1 MALATKCPHCGTT
14 FRVAADQLKL
24 RGGIV
29 RCGACQHIFDGSASL
44 VDLDALAAAHHPQV
58 EHHEPDAEP
67 HAASEPVPA
76 AVAEPAAEP
85 EPEEIPVY
93 EVDFNSTLDP
103 LGILPKPETDTRP
116 VTEAADAPSTDTEEI
131 EVIEVIDVAGQPG
144 LAADA
149 QVEEAE
155 PPAAEP
161 PEDETI
167 AAVDDE
173 APAIEALDS
182 EALDVTDEEAP
193 PPLAAGADAPHGHG
207 HEAAGSDAWAVPV
220 AEAEAGA
227 RPAGEHRQV
236 FSMGSALL
244 SEPDQPRASREA
256 RLEPTLD
263 LTADEELVAAPPP
276 YDHNE
281 PVEALRAEADA
292 LARYAGEF
300 TPLPMRE
307 AAESHFSAPPPA
319 AAAPAKPRSRLGRR
333 SKLTPTKIAPPKLRV
348 PEIDEP
354 EFVKRGRQYE
364 RTGKRLR
371 ILMALGSV
379 VLALALVAQAVTTF
393 RNDLAA
399 RFPGMKP
406 ALSGLCSVLGCRVEL
421 PARIENLTIETG
433 DLQTLGNNTYLLT
446 TLLHNQAGLTQ
457 AWPAIE
463 LALSDANDKPLL
475 RRVFTPAEYL
485 PKGVAPAAG
494 FGPHAEQPV
503 KLYFQLDQLTPSGY
517 HIFVFYP

>member
-1 MALATKCPHCGTT
+1 MALATKCPHCATT

-29 RCGACQHIFDGSASL
+29 RCGACQHIFDGNASL
-44 VDLDALAAAHHPQV
+44 VDLDALAAAQHPQV
-58 EHHEPDAEP
+58 EHHEPEGET
-67 HAASEPVPA
+67 HAANEQVPGPGT
-76 AVAEPAAEP
+76 EPAPQPASEP

-103 LGILPKPETDTRP
+103 LGILPKPETDTHP
-116 VTEAADAPSTDTEEI
+116 DAGPASEPSPDLEE
-131 EVIEVIDVAGQPG
+131 IEVIDVAGQPS
-144 LAADA
+144 LLDEA
-149 QVEEAE
+149 Q

-167 AAVDDE
+167 AAAEDHATADVADIEPLEATDEDAPAVVASEAQMLPEHGDE
-173 APAIEALDS
+173 AAES
-182 EALDVTDEEAP
+182 DV
-193 PPLAAGADAPHGHG
+193 H
-207 HEAAGSDAWAVPV
+207 AVPV
-220 AEAEAGA
+220 AEPEAAA
-227 RPAGEHRQV
+227 RTLGEHRQV

-256 RLEPTLD
+256 RVEPTLD
-263 LTADEELVAAPPP
+263 LSVDEELVAAPPP
-276 YDHNE
+276 LDHNE
-281 PVEALRAEADA
+281 PVEALHAEADA
-292 LARYAGEF
+292 LARYAGEH

-307 AAESHFSAPPPA
+307 AAEAHFSAPPPA
-319 AAAPAKPRSRLGRR
+319 AAPKPRSRLGRR

-354 EFVKRGRQYE
+354 EFVKRGRQQE
-364 RTGKRLR
+364 RSGKRQR
-371 ILMALGSV
+371 ILMAAGSV
-379 VLALALVAQAVTTF
+379 VLALALAAQAAATF

-406 ALSGLCSVLGCRVEL
+406 ALSAVCSLLGCRVEL

-433 DLQTLGNNTYLLT
+433 DLQTLGNNTYQLT
-446 TLLHNQAGLTQ
+446 TLLHNQAGLAQ

-463 LALSDANDKPLL
+463 LALTDANDKSML
-475 RRVFTPAEYL
+475 RRVFTPSEYL
-485 PKGVAPAAG
+485 PKGVAPAVG

-503 KLYFQLDQLTPSGY
+503 KLYFQLDQLKPSGY
-517 HIFVFYP
+517 HIAVFYP

>member
-29 RCGACQHIFDGSASL
+29 RCGACQHIFDGNASL
-44 VDLDALAAAHHPQV
+44 VDLDAAAAAQHPPAL
-58 EHHEPDAEP
+58 HHEPDGDA
-67 HAASEPVPA
+67 HAASEPVR
-76 AVAEPAAEP
+76 EPVSEAAAEP

-93 EVDFNSTLDP
+93 EVDFDSALDP
-103 LGILPKPETDTRP
+103 LGILPKPETHTNS
-116 VTEAADAPSTDTEEI
+116 EAETAEERLSGSDD
-131 EVIEVIDVAGQPG
+131 IEVIDVAGHLGLPEEAQPQ
-144 LAADA
+144 DA
-149 QVEEAE
+149 Q

-167 AAVDDE
+167 AAAEDE
-173 APAIEALDS
+173 APPVDALGS
-182 EALDVTDEEAP
+182 EALDVADEEAP
-193 PPLAAGADAPHGHG
+193 AALAAEADALHGHV
-207 HEAAGSDAWAVPV
+207 HEAAESDAHAVPV
-220 AEAEAGA
+220 TESAAGA

-244 SEPDQPRASREA
+244 SDPDQPAASREE
-256 RLEPTLD
+256 RVEPSLELPV
-263 LTADEELVAAPPP
+263 DEELVAAPPP
-276 YDHNE
+276 VDHNE
-281 PVEALRAEADA
+281 PLEALHAEAEA
-292 LARYAGEF
+292 LGRYAGEF

-307 AAESHFSAPPPA
+307 AAEAHFSAPPPP
-319 AAAPAKPRSRLGRR
+319 AAAPAKSRSRLGRR

-354 EFVKRGRQYE
+354 EFVKRGRQHE
-364 RTGKRLR
+364 RTGKRRR
-371 ILMALGSV
+371 ILMAVGSA
-379 VLALALVAQAVTTF
+379 VLALALVAQGVATF

-421 PARIENLTIETG
+421 PARIENVTIETG

>member
-29 RCGACQHIFDGSASL
+29 RCGACQHIFDGNASL
-44 VDLDALAAAHHPQV
+44 VDLDAAAAAQHPQV
-58 EHHEPDAEP
+58 EHHEPDGGT
-67 HAASEPVPA
+67 HAVSEPVPGA
-76 AVAEPAAEP
+76 GVEPATEP

-93 EVDFNSTLDP
+93 EVDFDSTLDP

-116 VTEAADAPSTDTEEI
+116 DVEPAVAPSSDTED
-131 EVIEVIDVAGQPG
+131 IEVIDVAGHPG
-144 LAADA
+144 LP
-149 QVEEAE
+149 EEAQ

-167 AAVDDE
+167 AAVEDE
-173 APAIEALDS
+173 APAVDALGS
-182 EALDVTDEEAP
+182 EALDVTDDEAP
-193 PPLAAGADAPHGHG
+193 AALAAEADALHGHG
-207 HEAAGSDAWAVPV
+207 HEAAESDAHAGHISEAV
-220 AEAEAGA
+220 AGA

-244 SEPDQPRASREA
+244 SDPDQPAAGREA
-256 RLEPTLD
+256 RAEPSLG
-263 LTADEELVAAPPP
+263 LRVEEELVAAPPP
-276 YDHNE
+276 VDHNE
-281 PVEALRAEADA
+281 PLEALHEQAEA
-292 LARYAGEF
+292 LGRYAGEF

-307 AAESHFSAPPPA
+307 ATEAHFSAPPPP
-319 AAAPAKPRSRLGRR
+319 AAAPAKGRSRLGRR

-354 EFVKRGRQYE
+354 EFVKRGRQHE
-364 RTGKRLR
+364 RTGKRRR
-371 ILMALGSV
+371 ILMAVGSV
-379 VLALALVAQAVTTF
+379 VLALALVAQAVATF

-406 ALSGLCSVLGCRVEL
+406 ALSGLCSALGCRVEL
-421 PARIENLTIETG
+421 PARIENVTIETG

>member
-29 RCGACQHIFDGSASL
+29 RCGACQHIFDGNASL
-44 VDLDALAAAHHPQV
+44 VDLDAAAAAQHPQV
-58 EHHEPDAEP
+58 EHHEPEGDT
-67 HAASEPVPA
+67 HAASEPVPGA
-76 AVAEPAAEP
+76 GVEPAAEP

-93 EVDFNSTLDP
+93 EVDFDSTLDP
-103 LGILPKPETDTRP
+103 LGILPRPETDTHP
-116 VTEAADAPSTDTEEI
+116 DTAPAVGASSSSEDI
-131 EVIEVIDVAGQPG
+131 EDIEVIDVAGQPG
-144 LAADA
+144 LP
-149 QVEEAE
+149 EEAQPQE
-155 PPAAEP
+155 AEP

-167 AAVDDE
+167 AAVEDE
-173 APAIEALDS
+173 APVVDALDS

-193 PPLAAGADAPHGHG
+193 AALAAEAGALHGHD
-207 HEAAGSDAWAVPV
+207 HAAADSDAHPV
-220 AEAEAGA
+220 HAAEAEAGA

-244 SEPDQPRASREA
+244 SDPDQPAASREA
-256 RLEPTLD
+256 RVEPSLD
-263 LTADEELVAAPPP
+263 LPVDEELVAAPPP
-276 YDHNE
+276 VDRDE
-281 PVEALRAEADA
+281 PVEALHAEAEA
-292 LARYAGEF
+292 LGRYAGEF

-307 AAESHFSAPPPA
+307 AAEAHFSAPPPP
-319 AAAPAKPRSRLGRR
+319 AAPAKARSRLGRR
-333 SKLTPTKIAPPKLRV
+333 SKLTPTRIAPPKLRV

-354 EFVKRGRQYE
+354 EFVKRGRQHE
-364 RTGKRLR
+364 RTGKRRR
-371 ILMALGSV
+371 ILMAAGSV
-379 VLALALVAQAVTTF
+379 VLALALVAQGVATF

-406 ALSGLCSVLGCRVEL
+406 ALSGLCSALGCRVEL
-421 PARIENLTIETG
+421 PARIENVTIETG

-485 PKGVAPAAG
+485 PKGVASAAG